1 MVAKNVDSHA
11 QELHQ
16 QAIVIDAHG
25 DILIQVADGKMRLT
39 DRVEVPD
46 PRTWDPPPGL
56 GVGDSFGFIPHT
68 LHYGPMGQYD
78 IPRLLEG
85 GVTAQVFAIYY
96 WDHEIVQG
104 LHRGLM
110 MAWALRQAA
119 EESDEFELITTLE
132 DIHRLK
138 REGKCGGILS
148 LEGCEALN
156 SDLRMLDIYYWLGLR
171 MASLTHC
178 RRNIFADGP
187 QKGIQ
192 TGGLTRWGRQA
203 IQRMNELGIVVDLVH
218 INEAGFWEILDL
230 TTAPV
235 VLSHSTGSMF
245 AAPEQ
250 VGGRPPE
257 WIDRPGLVLPRDR
270 ERLEAIARNGGVLGI
285 IFENRLDL
293 DGVVADMELAL
304 EVMGPDHVGLG
315 SDYYGLARAPKGLE
329 DISKLPAL
337 TRRLV
342 ERGHADEVILKVLGG
357 NYLRVFGEVWKA
369 QCHCC

>member
-1 MVAKNVDSHA
+1 
-11 QELHQ
+11 
-16 QAIVIDAHG
+16 
-25 DILIQVADGKMRLT
+25 MRLT

-46 PRTWDPPPGL
+46 HETWEPPPGL
-56 GVGDSFGFIPHT
+56 DVGNKFGFTPHT

-96 WDHEIVQG
+96 WDHELGQG
-104 LHRGLM
+104 VHRGLM
-110 MAWALRQAA
+110 MARALHKAA
-119 EESDEFELITTLE
+119 KESDEFELITKVA

-138 REGKCGGILS
+138 RGGKCGGILS

-156 SDLRMLDIYYWLGLR
+156 SDVRMLDIYYQLGLR

-178 RRNIFADGP
+178 RRNIFADGV
-187 QKGIQ
+187 QKGIE
-192 TGGLTRWGRQA
+192 TGGLTAWGRRA

-218 INEAGFWEILDL
+218 INEVGFWEILDL
-230 TTAPV
+230 TTAPL

-250 VGGRPPE
+250 VADRPPK
-257 WIDRPGLVLPRDR
+257 WIDRPELVLPRDR
-270 ERLEAIARNGGVLGI
+270 ERLKAIARNGGVLGI
-285 IFENRLDL
+285 IFDNKLDL
-293 DGVVADMELAL
+293 DGVVADI
-304 EVMGPDHVGLG
+304 EVAVEAMGPDHVGLG
-315 SDYYGLARAPKGLE
+315 SDYFGLGRAPKRLE

-342 ERGHADEVILKVLGG
+342 ERGHADEVILKILGG

-369 QCHCC
+369 